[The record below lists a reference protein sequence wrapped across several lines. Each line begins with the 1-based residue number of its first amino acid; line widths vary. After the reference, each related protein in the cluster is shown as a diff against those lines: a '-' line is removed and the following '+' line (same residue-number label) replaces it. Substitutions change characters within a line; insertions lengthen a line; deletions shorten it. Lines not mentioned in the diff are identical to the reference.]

1 MALAIM
7 RNTNYIMPMANHD
20 KMYGC
25 GDVDVD
31 PEENSNDLL
40 LDCPTRKIFE

>member
-1 MALAIM
+1 M

-31 PEENSNDLL
+31 PEENDLLL